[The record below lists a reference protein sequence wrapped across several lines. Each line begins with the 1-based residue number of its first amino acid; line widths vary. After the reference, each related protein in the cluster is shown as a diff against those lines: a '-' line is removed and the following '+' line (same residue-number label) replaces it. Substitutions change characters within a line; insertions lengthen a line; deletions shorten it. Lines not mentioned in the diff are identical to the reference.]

1 MLDRGIEAIEE
12 LLDPRRRCTRK
23 NLVYMEQMIR
33 AAAACVINEES
44 RRPSMEEIVT
54 ILKGG
59 ERGLEPRTYS
69 SRKTNT
75 ILSGMIDS
83 YTQLQQTKSEM
94 KCHLD
99 LAMLGVTDF
108 EDDDHLYER

>member
-12 LLDPRRRCTRK
+12 LLDPRLRCTRK
-23 NLVYMEQMIR
+23 NSVYMERMIR

-44 RRPSMEEIVT
+44 RRPGMEEIVT

-59 ERGLEPRTYS
+59 EGGLETRTYS

-75 ILSGMIDS
+75 SLSSMIDT

-99 LAMLGVTDF
+99 LAMLGVTDL
-108 EDDDHLYER
+108 EDDGHLYER